1 MSEIH
6 DHTDELNELLF
17 AAEDKLAE
25 MGLGVSAFVELTP
38 GCRLGFRKRGEI
50 WHLVVRHDKI
60 DINKYEPLMQM
71 PRQYRVLAATK
82 LADLRDALIAEHDK
96 WVMEVR
102 NATAAARAFVDSFKT
117 SG

>member
-6 DHTDELNELLF
+6 DQTDELNELLF
-17 AAEDKLAE
+17 DAEEKLAE

-38 GCRLGFRKRGEI
+38 GCRLGFRKRGEN
-50 WHLVVRHDKI
+50 WCLVVHQDSVM
-60 DINKYEPLMQM
+60 NKYDPLAQM
-71 PRQYRVLAATK
+71 PRQFRVLAASK

-96 WVMEVR
+96 QVLEVR